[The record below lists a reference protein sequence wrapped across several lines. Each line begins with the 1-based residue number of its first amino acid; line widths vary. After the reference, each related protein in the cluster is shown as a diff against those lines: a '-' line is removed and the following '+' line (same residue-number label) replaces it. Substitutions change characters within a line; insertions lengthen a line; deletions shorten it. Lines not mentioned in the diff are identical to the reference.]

1 MLIIGEATTRLS
13 ERFKHLYPNIEWRVI
28 QGFRNLIV
36 HEYFRINWK
45 IVWEI
50 ISDHLLK
57 FKEDLIQ
64 IKG

>member
-1 MLIIGEATTRLS
+1 M
-13 ERFKHLYPNIEWRVI
+13 
-28 QGFRNLIV
+28 IV

-57 FKEDLIQ
+57 FKED
-64 IKG
+64 